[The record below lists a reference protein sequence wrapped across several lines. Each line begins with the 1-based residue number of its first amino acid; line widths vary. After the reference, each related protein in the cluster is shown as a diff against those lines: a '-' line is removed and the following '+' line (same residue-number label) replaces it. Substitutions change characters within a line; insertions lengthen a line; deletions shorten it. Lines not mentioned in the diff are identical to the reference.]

1 MNMTRK
7 ILLVTQNKELADYVR
22 ISALTLTKLNVQVE
36 LIISDSLEIIN
47 KNLSDQNLDSVFL
60 DLDFEVQSPLEI
72 IRDVRTNESSKTK
85 KIVAFHSGEI
95 NRDEVF
101 SAGCDSIMKTDE
113 FKRIA
118 ANLLQF

>member
-7 ILLVTQNKELADYVR
+7 ILLVTENKEISEYVR

-36 LIISDSLEIIN
+36 LVITDDLEQIR
-47 KNLSDQNLDSVFL
+47 KNSVDQNLDSIFL
-60 DLDFEVQSPLEI
+60 DLEFSKMNDLDLIKEIRSNEQSK
-72 IRDVRTNESSKTK
+72 RK
-85 KIVAFHSGEI
+85 KILCFHGTDI

-101 SAGCDSIMKTDE
+101 KAGCDSIMRTDE
-113 FKRIA
+113 FKRVA

>member
-7 ILLVTQNKELADYVR
+7 ILLVTQNKELAEYVR

-36 LIISDSLEIIN
+36 LVITDNIDEIQ
-47 KNLSDQNLDSVFL
+47 KNSADQNLDSIFL
-60 DLDFEVQSPLEI
+60 DLDFNVKSPLEI
-72 IRDVRTNESSKTK
+72 IRDVRTSQSSKTK
-85 KIVAFHSGEI
+85 KIVGFHSGEI

>member
-7 ILLVTQNKELADYVR
+7 ILLVTENKEISEYVR

-36 LIISDSLEIIN
+36 LVISDNLEEIK
-47 KNLSDQNLDSVFL
+47 KNSIDQNLDNIFL
-60 DLDFEVQSPLEI
+60 DLDFTKKDALEI
-72 IRDVRTNESSKTK
+72 IREVRSNPLSGKK
-85 KIVAFHSGEI
+85 KIVAFYMGE
-95 NRDEVF
+95 RDREEIF
-101 SAGCDSIMKTDE
+101 KAGCDSIMRTDE

>member
-1 MNMTRK
+1 MTRK
-7 ILLVTQNKELADYVR
+7 ILLVTQNKELAEYVR

-36 LIISDSLEIIN
+36 LVITDNIDEIQ
-47 KNLSDQNLDSVFL
+47 KNSADQNLDSIFL
-60 DLDFEVQSPLEI
+60 DLDFTIQSPLEI
-72 IRDVRTNESSKTK
+72 ISNVRSNESSKTK
-85 KIVAFHSGEI
+85 KIVGFHSGEI